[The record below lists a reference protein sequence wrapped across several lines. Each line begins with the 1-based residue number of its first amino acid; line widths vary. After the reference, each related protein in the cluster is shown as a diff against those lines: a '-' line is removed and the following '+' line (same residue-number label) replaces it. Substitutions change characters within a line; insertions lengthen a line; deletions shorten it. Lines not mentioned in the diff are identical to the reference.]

1 MENKL
6 LKEHSGVVEKT
17 DRSNINQCKENI
29 TQGTPLI
36 LFLNRS
42 SLFFHN
48 IHEKTGLYFKSI
60 TN

>member
-6 LKEHSGVVEKT
+6 LKEHSGVVEKI